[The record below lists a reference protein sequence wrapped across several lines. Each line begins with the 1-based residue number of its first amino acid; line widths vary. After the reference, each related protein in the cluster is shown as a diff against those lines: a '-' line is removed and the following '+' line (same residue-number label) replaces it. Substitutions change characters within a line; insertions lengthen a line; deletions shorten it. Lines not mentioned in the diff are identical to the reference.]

1 MKNLF
6 SKSYGLY
13 LLISIGL
20 FSACNTASDVNPQD
34 NDPENIVG
42 EFKVISDP
50 IRCALP
56 STNLLTVTSEGAM
69 FKVSYQSIYSPE
81 RPVVTFSNITA
92 EKTGKEVL
100 LKLNGKDFG
109 KYTLTKYRDWNGK
122 DYVNTEGMVLML
134 NYTDKDAKKYV
145 EFMGKK

>member
-42 EFKVISDP
+42 VFKVISDP
-50 IRCALP
+50 LSCASP
-56 STNLLTVTSEGAM
+56 STNSLTVTSEGAM
-69 FKVSYQSIYSPE
+69 FKVSFQSNYSQQ

-92 EKTGKEVL
+92 EKTGKEIL

-109 KYTLTKYRDWNGK
+109 KYALTKYSDFGSGGYERK
-122 DYVNTEGMVLML
+122 EGMVLML
-134 NYTDKDAKKYV
+134 NYADEDAKKYV
-145 EFMGKK
+145 AFMGKK